1 MLYLFIYIKIFFL
14 EIEHLQNTIKKFKKA
29 KSAYLYFERFER
41 MQLDC
46 INQPIQRTNFDA
58 CTVSAFLLVP
68 ENETKIYVK
77 HTLSLKNADISF
89 IFMFEVD
96 ILSIRN
102 KNQEV
107 FNSICNCLLLS
118 CSIEALDQYEYR
130 AVHI

>member
-1 MLYLFIYIKIFFL
+1 
-14 EIEHLQNTIKKFKKA
+14 
-29 KSAYLYFERFER
+29 
-41 MQLDC
+41 
-46 INQPIQRTNFDA
+46 
-58 CTVSAFLLVP
+58 
-68 ENETKIYVK
+68 
-77 HTLSLKNADISF
+77 
-89 IFMFEVD
+89 MFEVD

>member
-1 MLYLFIYIKIFFL
+1 
-14 EIEHLQNTIKKFKKA
+14 
-29 KSAYLYFERFER
+29 

-46 INQPIQRTNFDA
+46 INQSIQRTNFDA

-89 IFMFEVD
+89 IFIFEVD
-96 ILSIRN
+96 ILSIKN
-102 KNQEV
+102 KNEEV
-107 FNSICNCLLLS
+107 FKSICNCLLLS